1 MKLLFYLIVKLKLNR
16 NSITILQGQFLMA
29 ENSKI
34 YEENYVEYMVQS
46 KWVDRYSNQ
55 SDIHAS

>member
-1 MKLLFYLIVKLKLNR
+1 MKLLFYLIVKLKLNW

-46 KWVDRYSNQ
+46 MWVDRFSNQ

>member
-1 MKLLFYLIVKLKLNR
+1 MKLLFYLIVKLKLNW

-34 YEENYVEYMVQS
+34 YEENYVEYMVHS
-46 KWVDRYSNQ
+46 KWVDRFSNQ